1 MTRNNAPHE
10 ETIGFFAIPLNGIDD
25 PDEPEVGEINAGTLI
40 VTHMTADGWQPN
52 WLKNTVATDMMD
64 GFVVQ
69 SVGTEGFSATLQF
82 ARQNDDGTDTTR
94 DTLARREQ
102 FWLAVVPF
110 LELDETGAY
119 NDVEVGDIVDL
130 YHVESH
136 GIQDVASGAN
146 TDQQY
151 QVQLA
156 GKARPHLDVTVVVD
170 AT

>member
-1 MTRNNAPHE
+1 MTRNNRPHE
-10 ETIGFFAIPLNGIDD
+10 ETMAFLAIPLNGIDD
-25 PDEPEVGEINAGTLI
+25 PEEPEVSEINAGTLI

-52 WLKNTVATDMMD
+52 WTKNTVSTDMMD
-64 GFVVQ
+64 GFIVQ
-69 SVGTEGFSATLQF
+69 SVGTEGFAATLQF
-82 ARQNDDGTDTTR
+82 ARQDDDTDTTR
-94 DTLARREQ
+94 GTLARREQ

-110 LELDETGAY
+110 AGLDEDGDY
-119 NDVEVGDIVDL
+119 NEVEVGTIVDL
-130 YHVESH
+130 YHCESH

-156 GKARPHLDVTVVVD
+156 GKSRPHLDVAVVVD